1 MWVLLCAL
9 HGSFE
14 ILSQLSLSNTTFIAA
29 VVVGILGIGVVVGVS
44 GALSTQDTNI
54 AVADWVANTGVAG
67 TVLLWSVCCADAIAV
82 AVEAAGVGF
91 AVEVSI
97 AGGDRHVGVIAV
109 LTASLS
115 VFVPWC
121 FS

>member
-1 MWVLLCAL
+1 M
-9 HGSFE
+9 
-14 ILSQLSLSNTTFIAA
+14 
-29 VVVGILGIGVVVGVS
+29 
-44 GALSTQDTNI
+44 
-54 AVADWVANTGVAG
+54 
-67 TVLLWSVCCADAIAV
+67 LWSVCCAGAV
-82 AVEAAGVGF
+82 AVETDGVGF

-115 VFVPWC
+115 VFAPWY